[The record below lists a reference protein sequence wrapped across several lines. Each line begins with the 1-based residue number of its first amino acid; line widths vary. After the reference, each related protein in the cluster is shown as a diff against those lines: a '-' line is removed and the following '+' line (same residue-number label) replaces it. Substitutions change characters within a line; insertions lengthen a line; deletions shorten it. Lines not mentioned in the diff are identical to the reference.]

1 MRIELR
7 CDVRIESNR
16 KVPQTNQLSLG
27 VLDLDEINKFC
38 WIGMAVNMIL
48 LTLYSKMLL
57 KNEHLHV

>member
-1 MRIELR
+1 M
-7 CDVRIESNR
+7 RIESNR